1 MKPRNSFPMPDRQ
14 TGATLAISLVL
25 LTIATLV
32 GIVAMQGTTLQEKM
46 AGNLRDSN
54 LAFQAAESALAAGET
69 AMREF
74 YNNWRGEF
82 NQDRNND
89 GIVDIAEAIQRVKC
103 PPLPPHYYGGPAN
116 PCNVATYPLPANPPG
131 GTYVFPLNVQNP
143 MTVNNQAGAWVLDED
158 APGFPL
164 GTRLDPDPDNATPW
178 WYERNRDWWLGLPTS
193 QGRQFPDNLSLVNAQ
208 PRYLIEYLAYPANDP
223 FQRGTDKTD
232 GLDRQKA
239 IDNLVVYGNLHREK
253 HFFRITAWG
262 QGGSDQAVVI
272 SQSIFSGIYYLPNQ

>member
-116 PCNVATYPLPANPPG
+116 PLMLLLILYLQTPPAAPMF
-131 GTYVFPLNVQNP
+131 FP
-143 MTVNNQAGAWVLDED
+143 
-158 APGFPL
+158 
-164 GTRLDPDPDNATPW
+164 
-178 WYERNRDWWLGLPTS
+178 
-193 QGRQFPDNLSLVNAQ
+193 
-208 PRYLIEYLAYPANDP
+208 
-223 FQRGTDKTD
+223 
-232 GLDRQKA
+232 
-239 IDNLVVYGNLHREK
+239 
-253 HFFRITAWG
+253 
-262 QGGSDQAVVI
+262 
-272 SQSIFSGIYYLPNQ
+272 

>member
-54 LAFQAAESALAAGET
+54 LAFQAAESALGAGEN
-69 AMREF
+69 AIRAF
-74 YNNWRGEF
+74 YNNWRGEY

-89 GIVDIAEAIQRVKC
+89 GILDGGPPGVTC

-116 PCNVATYPLPANPPG
+116 PCNVATYPLPATPPG
-131 GTYVFPLNVQNP
+131 GTYVFPLNVQIP
-143 MTVNNQAGAWVLDED
+143 MAVNNQAGAWVLDED
-158 APGFPL
+158 ATGFPS

-178 WYERNRDWWLGLPTS
+178 WYERNRNWWLGLPTS
-193 QGRQFPDNLSLVNAQ
+193 QGRPFPGNLSLVNAQ
-208 PRYLIEYLAYPANDP
+208 PRYLIEYLTYPAGDP
-223 FQRGTDKTD
+223 FQRDQILNKQLAPD
-232 GLDRQKA
+232 GL
-239 IDNLVVYGNLHREK
+239 VVRGNLHREK

-262 QGGSDQAVVI
+262 QGGSDQTVVI
-272 SQSIFSGIYYLPNQ
+272 SQSIFSGTFFLPNR